1 MEFELKYTKA
11 QDEFRNEV
19 RAWLAANVPDG
30 ITARPRSFEESRAIY
45 LLRRELGR
53 KLGAKGWLYP
63 SGEKTFGGGGLDL
76 DQIIVLEEE
85 TARLGLGLPPY
96 YDSGGKMG
104 SASIR
109 VWGTEE
115 QKQRFL
121 PPIYRGAVRSWQLL
135 TEPSAGAGEV
145 IVDIRAAGQDEDDHQ
160 FEQARRG
167 QMTVQ
172 CADVVLEHRI
182 LRGTRAGVSP
192 ECQDMEFRRNWQFAT
207 GIVRQP
213 SLLSAVPL

>member
-1 MEFELKYTKA
+1 MEFELRYTAA
-11 QDEFRNEV
+11 QEAFRNEV
-19 RAWLAANVPDG
+19 RTWLAENVPDG
-30 ITARPRSFEESRAIY
+30 ITSRPRSFEASRAIY
-45 LLRRELGR
+45 LMRRELGR

-63 SGEKTFGGGGLDL
+63 SGEKTYGGGGLDL

-121 PPIYRGAVRSWQLL
+121 PPIYGGEVRPARRHRPSSRRREPRAATGGTASSPL
-135 TEPSAGAGEV
+135 TKSMDAPSAQQR
-145 IVDIRAAGQDEDDHQ
+145 IRG
-160 FEQARRG
+160 
-167 QMTVQ
+167 
-172 CADVVLEHRI
+172 
-182 LRGTRAGVSP
+182 P
-192 ECQDMEFRRNWQFAT
+192 
-207 GIVRQP
+207 
-213 SLLSAVPL
+213 